1 MVTTA
6 SNPNGSASSDP
17 YTSVLANYYAPSAY
31 LQSDLESGLLKSR
44 HGDRLL
50 ALPEALLRGIYSGLE
65 YETGQA
71 ARLVLRN
78 CGRMWGKEFFK
89 RFAQELSDY
98 YQKPLAELEMGL
110 FLQSLGQAWKT
121 HGWGVI
127 EIDWTYKD
135 QGVLVISI
143 RNSPFAALT
152 PSHFTRPMG
161 FLEAGLLGT
170 WFSQLTGQEL
180 ICVQTTSEALGAKS
194 NLFVLSTATRLK
206 DGEAWVDSGLSHDQV
221 LEKLLQPT
229 ATL

>member
-6 SNPNGSASSDP
+6 SSPNGSASFDP
-17 YTSVLANYYAPSAY
+17 YTSVLANYYTPSAY
-31 LQSDLESGLLKSR
+31 LQSDLESGLLESR
-44 HGDRLL
+44 RGDRLL

-78 CGRMWGKEFFK
+78 CGRMWGKEFFR
-89 RFAQELSDY
+89 RFALELSDY

-110 FLQSLGQAWKT
+110 FLQNLRQAWKT
-121 HGWGVI
+121 HGWGLI

-135 QGVLVISI
+135 QGVLVVSI

-152 PSHFTRPMG
+152 PAHFTRPMG

-170 WFSQLTGQEL
+170 WFSQLTGQDL
-180 ICVQTTSEALGAKS
+180 LCVQTTSEALGAKS

-206 DGEAWVDSGLSHDQV
+206 EGEAWVDSGLSHDQV

-229 ATL
+229 QTV